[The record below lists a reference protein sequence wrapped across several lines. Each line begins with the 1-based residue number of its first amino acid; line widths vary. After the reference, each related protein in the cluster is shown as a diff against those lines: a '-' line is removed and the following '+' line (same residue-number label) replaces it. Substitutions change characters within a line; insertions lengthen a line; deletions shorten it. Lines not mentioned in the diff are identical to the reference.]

1 MTLTARID
9 AAIHVQ
15 ARLAAHHRQIDI
27 DWLARNAA
35 YAHEVRQVCLAVQ
48 DTSMDVCLRLID
60 ALMDAISLAELPT
73 ADNGVRLSDYHP
85 AFADTLS
92 EPY

>member
-15 ARLAAHHRQIDI
+15 ARLAPHHRQIDV
-27 DWLARNAA
+27 DWLARNAD
-35 YAHEVRQVCLAVQ
+35 YAREVRQICHAIDDPEMSL
-48 DTSMDVCLRLID
+48 CLRLLD
-60 ALMDAISLAELPT
+60 ALEAAIALAELPP
-73 ADNGVRLSDYHP
+73 AVNGVRLSDYHP

-92 EPY
+92 DRF